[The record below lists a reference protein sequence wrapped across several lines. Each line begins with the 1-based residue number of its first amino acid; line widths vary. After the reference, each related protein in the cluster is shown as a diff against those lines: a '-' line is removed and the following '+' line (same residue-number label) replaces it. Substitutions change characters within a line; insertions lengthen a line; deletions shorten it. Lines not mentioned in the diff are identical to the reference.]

1 MRINCYIR
9 TMIRLSLIIP
19 THNRSERLIAA
30 LESVIR
36 QDLPAADWECVVV
49 SNNSTDD
56 TVARFGDFAARY
68 PGLNLRLVTEDGP
81 GVSYARNR
89 GIAETSAPLLVFID
103 DDERINPG
111 FLRAYAD
118 FFDAHP
124 DAVVAGGRIIAE
136 YVTGR
141 PAWLSKYTEMPIAN
155 PMDFGDAVR
164 PFPAGRVPGGGNM
177 AFRRSAA
184 LRYGGFDPSLGRV
197 GRMLIGGEEND
208 FFERLMRGGET
219 CWYVPGAV
227 MWHII
232 PPEKL
237 TESYFRRLCYNVGVS
252 QRLRAGMYRRY
263 PKTLLFESLK
273 WGATLLLSLTMAPRK
288 SLWLIRMRYEISRG
302 LLSDPQ

>member
-1 MRINCYIR
+1 
-9 TMIRLSLIIP
+9 MIRLSLIIP

-273 WGATLLLSLTMAPRK
+273 WGATLLLSLTMPPRK
-288 SLWLIRMRYEISRG
+288 SLWLIRMRYENSRG

>member
-1 MRINCYIR
+1 
-9 TMIRLSLIIP
+9 MIRLSLIIP

-111 FLRAYAD
+111 CLRAYAD

-273 WGATLLLSLTMAPRK
+273 WGATLLLSLTMPPRK

>member
-1 MRINCYIR
+1 
-9 TMIRLSLIIP
+9 MIRLSLIIP

-237 TESYFRRLCYNVGVS
+237 TESYFRCLCYNVGVS

-273 WGATLLLSLTMAPRK
+273 WGATLLLSLTMPPRK

>member
-1 MRINCYIR
+1 
-9 TMIRLSLIIP
+9 MIRLSLIIP

-263 PKTLLFESLK
+263 PKTLPEM
-273 WGATLLLSLTMAPRK
+273 GRDAAAVAYDAAPQVA
-288 SLWLIRMRYEISRG
+288 LA
-302 LLSDPQ
+302 DPDAL

>member
-1 MRINCYIR
+1 
-9 TMIRLSLIIP
+9 MIRLSLIIP

-89 GIAETSAPLLVFID
+89 GIAETLAPLLVFID

-273 WGATLLLSLTMAPRK
+273 WGATLLLSLTMPPRK